1 MKKLLIL
8 LFFVLCSDL
17 NSQSLSDYAS
27 ALKEKQPKIYNTI
40 RTMAVEEWGD
50 NHQMILFQI
59 NEQVKAMIDV
69 TQKPDLDMQILFKAM
84 KNWSDNPQKIT
95 ELVLEEKVNELFQ
108 QRMNWMMIK
117 FEYEEQL
124 KAKNAY

>member
-1 MKKLLIL
+1 MKKLLL
-8 LFFVLCSDL
+8 LLLFVLCSDL
-17 NSQSLSDYAS
+17 NSQSLSKYAS
-27 ALKEKQPKIYNTI
+27 ALKEKEPKIYNTI

-108 QRMNWMMIK
+108 QRMN
-117 FEYEEQL
+117 
-124 KAKNAY
+124 